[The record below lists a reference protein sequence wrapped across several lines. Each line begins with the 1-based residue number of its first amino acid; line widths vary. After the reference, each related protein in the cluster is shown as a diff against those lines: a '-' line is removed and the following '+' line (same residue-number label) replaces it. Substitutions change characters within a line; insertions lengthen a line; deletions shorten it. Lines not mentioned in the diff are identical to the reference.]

1 MSTANRGVVTHR
13 VAVIAGDGIGK
24 EVVPAAIACLERIA
38 KIHSLDLKFTYFDW
52 GSDYY
57 LQHGRM
63 MPVDGLEQLGRH
75 DAIFLGAVGS
85 PEVADTESLWGLLI
99 PIRREFQQYIN
110 LRPVKTLD
118 GVASPL
124 AAKNPID
131 ILIVRENNEGEY
143 SEVGGRMYRGLPQE
157 TAVQETVFTRL
168 GVSRAARFAS
178 TLAAS
183 RTGKLTSATKS
194 NGIIHTMP
202 FWDEIV
208 AETVRDF
215 PGVTV
220 THELVDALAAHLV
233 LKPWTLDVIVAS
245 NLLGDILSD
254 LGSSVTGSIG
264 LAPSANLNPEGDFP
278 SLFEPV
284 HGSAPDIAGKGL
296 ANPVGQIW
304 SGAMMLDHLGHPEA
318 AAHLQ
323 AAFESALRD
332 GHGTRDVG
340 GTSSTSEF
348 TTAVLSAIDTLTA
361 PHTADKQADDA
372 PGTVA
377 P

>member
-1 MSTANRGVVTHR
+1 MTNHSI
-13 VAVIAGDGIGK
+13 AVIAGDGIGK

-38 KIHSLDLKFTYFDW
+38 ELHSLNLEFTFFDW

-57 LQHGRM
+57 GRHGRM
-63 MPVDGLEQLGRH
+63 MPVDGLEQLANH
-75 DAIFLGAVGS
+75 EAIFLGAVGS
-85 PEVADTESLWGLLI
+85 PEVPDTESLWGLLI

-118 GVASPL
+118 GVTSPL

-143 SEVGGRMYRGLPQE
+143 SEVGGRMYRGLPHE
-157 TAVQETVFTRL
+157 TAVQETIFTRL
-168 GVSRAARFAS
+168 GVSRAAHFAAA
-178 TLAAS
+178 LAAS
-183 RTGKLTSATKS
+183 RQGRLTSATKS

-202 FWDEIV
+202 FWDEV
-208 AETVRDF
+208 VEETVRQYPD
-215 PGVTV
+215 VTV

-264 LAPSANLNPEGDFP
+264 LAPSANLNPEGEFP

-304 SGAMMLDHLGHPEA
+304 SGAMMLEHLGHPEA

-340 GTSSTSEF
+340 GRSSTSEF
-348 TTAVLSAIDTLTA
+348 TAAVLTAIGNLAPVTA
-361 PHTADKQADDA
+361 
-372 PGTVA
+372 
-377 P
+377 

>member
-1 MSTANRGVVTHR
+1 
-13 VAVIAGDGIGK
+13 
-24 EVVPAAIACLERIA
+24 
-38 KIHSLDLKFTYFDW
+38 
-52 GSDYY
+52 
-57 LQHGRM
+57 M
-63 MPVDGLEQLGRH
+63 MPVDGLEQLARH

-85 PEVADTESLWGLLI
+85 PEVPDTESLWGLLI

-110 LRPVKTLD
+110 LRPVRTLD
-118 GVASPL
+118 GVTSPL
-124 AAKNPID
+124 AAENPID

-143 SEVGGRMYRGLPQE
+143 SEVGGRMYRGLPHE
-157 TAVQETVFTRL
+157 SAVQETIFTRL
-168 GVSRAARFAS
+168 GVSRAAHYAAS
-178 TLAAS
+178 LAAS
-183 RTGKLTSATKS
+183 RQGRLTSATKS

-202 FWDEIV
+202 FWDEV
-208 AETVRDF
+208 VEETVRQY

-220 THELVDALAAHLV
+220 THELVDALAARLV

-245 NLLGDILSD
+245 NLFGDILSD

-304 SGAMMLDHLGHPEA
+304 SGAMMLEHLGHPEA

-323 AAFESALRD
+323 LAFESALRN
-332 GHGTRDVG
+332 GFGTRDVG

-348 TTAVLSAIDTLTA
+348 TAAVLSAIDAVALN
-361 PHTADKQADDA
+361 QAA
-372 PGTVA
+372 SAAIPVL
-377 P
+377 

>member
-1 MSTANRGVVTHR
+1 MSTHR
-13 VAVIAGDGIGK
+13 IAVIPGDGIGN
-24 EVVPAAIACLERIA
+24 EVVPAAIDCLERIA
-38 KIHSLDLKFTYFDW
+38 ELHSLDLKFTYFDW
-52 GSDYY
+52 GSEYY
-57 LQHGRM
+57 SRNGRM
-63 MPVDGLEQLGRH
+63 MAVDGLEQLAKH

-85 PEVADTESLWGLLI
+85 PEVPDAESLWGLLI
-99 PIRREFQQYIN
+99 PIRREFRQYIN

-131 ILIVRENNEGEY
+131 LLIVRENNEGEY

-157 TAVQETVFTRL
+157 SAVQETIFTRM
-168 GVSRAARFAS
+168 GVSRAAHYAAA
-178 TLAAS
+178 LAAT
-183 RTGKLTSATKS
+183 RRGKLTSATKS
-194 NGIIHTMP
+194 NGIVHTMP

-208 AETVRDF
+208 AETVLEY
-215 PGVTV
+215 PEVTL
-220 THELVDALAAHLV
+220 TSELVDALAAHLV
-233 LKPWTLDVIVAS
+233 LKPWTFDVIVAS
-245 NLLGDILSD
+245 NLFGDILSD

-264 LAPSANLNPEGDFP
+264 LAPSANLNPEGDYP

-304 SGAMMLDHLGHPEA
+304 SGAMMLEHLGHPEA

-323 AAFESALRD
+323 SAFESALRA
-332 GHGTRDVG
+332 GLGTRDVG

-348 TTAVLSAIDTLTA
+348 TAAVLSAIDALAPEQASTA
-361 PHTADKQADDA
+361 GISAS
-372 PGTVA
+372 
-377 P
+377 